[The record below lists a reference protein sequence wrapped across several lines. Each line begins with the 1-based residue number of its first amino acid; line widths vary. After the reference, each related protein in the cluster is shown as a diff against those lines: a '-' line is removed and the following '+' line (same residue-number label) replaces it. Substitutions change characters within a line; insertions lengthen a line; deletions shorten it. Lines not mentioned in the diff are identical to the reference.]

1 LASGLAAL
9 FRGSGGF
16 PAHLFGLSLALR
28 ELLGFL
34 QPLRIGSLVG
44 SALASRRLSARGLL
58 ALAVASGPSRL
69 LAIRGLLAVRGLLV
83 LVGLLVGL
91 LRRRLLV
98 GLLGRRSAFRR
109 GTTPYLLGGVAR
121 SLPSRRLA
129 LLFGE
134 LLLRMGLP
142 GVTGRMSGLGPV
154 FEAVSAPLRP
164 LMVQLRVLAPWGLL
178 LLRLGRVRLRLFRL
192 GLVRLAL
199 VRLSPTRLLVTHTRS
214 SVAPSRLLS
223 PSTRL
228 LVASIRLSRRLVCL
242 LVPLRGALSLP
253 VVSGLLWRNLPRRN
267 LFPRNVIAFVSGPA
281 AVSEGRVL
289 LLSLELPGR
298 GPGAIGVVPGGNWY
312 VLALQALFHLRFDVL
327 GTALFPPSVLSAS
340 LPVSVVSH
348 R

>member
-142 GVTGRMSGLGPV
+142 GVTGRMSELGPV

-199 VRLSPTRLLVTHTRS
+199 VRLSPTRLLVAS
-214 SVAPSRLLS
+214 LRL
-223 PSTRL
+223 P
-228 LVASIRLSRRLVCL
+228 RRLGCL

-267 LFPRNVIAFVSGPA
+267 LFPRNVIAFVSGLA

-289 LLSLELPGR
+289 LLPLELPGR